1 MEELIKVTVK
11 NDQQLVSARDL
22 YKGLEINRKFSLWVK
37 DNFKSFIEHEDF
49 EGVRKSTPYN
59 AKAPNGKQQEI
70 QDYALTISMAK
81 EWQFQNMMLILN
93 GLMVLLMKIGIGLT
107 IH

>member
-49 EGVRKSTPYN
+49 EGVRKSTPYML
-59 AKAPNGKQQEI
+59 KVKLYEVAPETHEFVINVLRQERSE
-70 QDYALTISMAK
+70 T
-81 EWQFQNMMLILN
+81 
-93 GLMVLLMKIGIGLT
+93 
-107 IH
+107 